1 MYGFWDAGVCLHRSH
16 DRCNAAVVHGGR
28 DDPSPRTDPNEWS
41 GIDILGWL
49 HKRRAIMALVC
60 FRFAFNSGKLAV
72 VFYLPI
78 YALAEVR
85 LSTLSWVFPSIAE
98 SRAHESGTVRL

>member
-1 MYGFWDAGVCLHRSH
+1 
-16 DRCNAAVVHGGR
+16 
-28 DDPSPRTDPNEWS
+28 
-41 GIDILGWL
+41 
-49 HKRRAIMALVC
+49 MALVC